1 MMARRGAGRG
11 GRRNGPASGA
21 GRERQPAGRDPSPP
35 PPAVPFRKSTAREYL
50 EAIIIAV
57 VLALFVRTWV
67 VQAFTIPTGSMEHNL
82 LVGDYLLVNKFVFGP
97 TLSGAEQAVLPKT
110 DVERG
115 DIVVFKYP
123 IDPERDFIKRIIG
136 LPGETLEVRD
146 KRIYIDGLV
155 LDEPYLP
162 EHERSLR
169 PGEEAVGGRDNH
181 GPVLIPDG
189 HYFAMGDN
197 RDDSE
202 DSRFWGPLPA
212 EHVKGKAVVIY
223 WSYDAGPPVVI
234 PQPGFGA
241 AIRRAA
247 SGAVGFFA
255 RTRWDRMLHQ
265 VR

>member
-11 GRRNGPASGA
+11 GRRKEPAPGSGRERVRA
-21 GRERQPAGRDPSPP
+21 GREAS
-35 PPAVPFRKSTAREYL
+35 ALVETPFRKSTAREYL

-97 TLSGAEQAVLPKT
+97 TLAGAEQAVLPKT

-115 DIVVFKYP
+115 DIVVFKFP
-123 IDPERDFIKRIIG
+123 LDPERDFIKRIIG

-146 KRIYIDGLV
+146 KRVYIDGV
-155 LDEPYLP
+155 ALDEPYLA

-181 GPVLIPDG
+181 GPVRIPDG

-212 EHVKGKAVVIY
+212 EHIKGKAVVIY

-234 PQPGFGA
+234 PEPGVGA
-241 AIRRAA
+241 AVRRAA